1 MTVALQSFV
10 QPAGPRIPVPTTITN
25 VVATLRGTTSPDRH
39 YVVSGHIDPRVTDV
53 LNFTSDAPGADDDG
67 SGCAAVLELA
77 RAFANRPTEATI
89 MFVAVAGEE
98 QGLFGS
104 TFMAAQLKAAG
115 TDIQGMFSNNIIGA
129 SQARDGTPPDPP
141 TAPRFGDGTA
151 TAE

>member
-25 VVATLRGTTSPDRH
+25 VVATLRGTTAPDRV
-39 YVVSGHIDPRVTDV
+39 YVVSGHIDSRVTDV
-53 LNFTSDAPGADDDG
+53 LNFTADAPGADDDG

-77 RAFANRPTEATI
+77 RVFATRPTEATV

-104 TFMAAQLKAAG
+104 AVLAG
-115 TDIQGMFSNNIIGA
+115 PLQSDSTH
-129 SQARDGTPPDPP
+129 
-141 TAPRFGDGTA
+141 
-151 TAE
+151 